1 MVVGLVEQIQNLD
14 RSQTYTRTGV
24 AARLQPFINTTGRRW
39 RRLHRP
45 QFGDRFSVARND
57 DFLAV

>member
-24 AARLQPFINTTGRRW
+24 
-39 RRLHRP
+39 
-45 QFGDRFSVARND
+45 GDRFSVARND